1 MTRDSKASKTDK
13 KQPPAK
19 NAKKI
24 DDKSHKKKNNDDSS
38 SDSDSDDDNDDNY
51 GDDEEMDMLEYRKL
65 LSSLFPSKNM
75 DKKVKAGD
83 KLKEVVSKTEKKNT
97 NKKDSKKDAKK
108 KAKAKEEDEE
118 EVWETTEEEEENI
131 VLKKSKTK
139 STANNI
145 TTRSKSK
152 NKVTKDTKKQIASDS
167 DDSSSDYVPSDE
179 QDDEEI
185 MSDDDD
191 DEDDNDEK
199 EKEKEKDK
207 DKNDSGVK
215 IYFTIGGGGD
225 DDDDYDD
232 YDDDEA
238 EEDESD
244 TEDEDASVSS
254 SDDDNND
261 DDDDDD
267 DNDDESSKDD
277 NLLSRK
283 QRSCCKDKDKCTKT
297 KVSKGASK
305 NNELKFQL
313 PKSTPA
319 QEAELLRKLKEL
331 QIADKDNK
339 TIQQCINVC
348 EENMKENNEKQKKKQ
363 KKQKAKNLR
372 IFKKITKDKNVMNDF
387 TFYDKLDVDKQKQ
400 IIKELREINKI
411 TRVEKPYRMTLL
423 EANIPVQF
431 KSAAMKKINSIR
443 YMDPGSGEYYK
454 NKNWI
459 DNFMRIPFGKHD
471 KLPISIDDGVE
482 KCHEFMENARRTL
495 DDAVHGLND
504 AKMQIMQLTGQLI
517 TNPKAVGSSIGLY
530 GPPGTGK
537 TSLIQDGIAKILGRK
552 TVFIPLGGAK
562 DSSYLVG
569 HGFTYEGSVWG
580 KIVQGLIDAQSMS
593 VVFVFDEVDKLSQ
606 TQHGDEITGV
616 LTHLIDSTQND
627 KFNDVYFNEV
637 PFDLSKCMFV
647 FSYNDENLVNP
658 ILRDRMYR
666 IKTEGYDQK
675 QKTVISNKYVMPKI
689 REQVKFTAEDIIIP
703 DESIHHMIEKYCE
716 NEQGVRNLK
725 RCLEIIHTKLNLYR
739 LMKPGSNLFEK
750 DMSLKVEFPFTVT
763 KEIVDK
769 LIKKNEKGAV
779 SSFNSMY
786 M

>member
-108 KAKAKEEDEE
+108 KAKEEDEE

-331 QIADKDNK
+331 QVADKDNK

-387 TFYDKLDVDKQKQ
+387 TFYDKLDVEKQKQ

>member
-254 SDDDNND
+254 SDDDND

-267 DNDDESSKDD
+267 DDDESSKDD

>member
-1 MTRDSKASKTDK
+1 MAHDKATKSDK
-13 KQPPAK
+13 KQAPAK
-19 NAKKI
+19 NAKKA
-24 DDKSHKKKNNDDSS
+24 DDKSRKKKSGGSS
-38 SDSDSDDDNDDNY
+38 SGSDNEEEEEE
-51 GDDEEMDMLEYRKL
+51 EEMDMLEYRKL
-65 LSSLFPSKNM
+65 LSTLFPSKNM
-75 DKKVKAGD
+75 DKKVKAGE
-83 KLKEVVSKTEKKNT
+83 KLKEAVAVSEVSEKK
-97 NKKDSKKDAKK
+97 KKDTKK
-108 KAKAKEEDEE
+108 KKIVEE
-118 EVWETTEEEEENI
+118 EEEIWETTEEEEENI
-131 VLKKSKTK
+131 VMKPKNNRTKNNTTKGKSK
-139 STANNI
+139 
-145 TTRSKSK
+145 RQL
-152 NKVTKDTKKQIASDS
+152 VCDS
-167 DDSSSDYVPSDE
+167 EDSSSDYVPSDE
-179 QDDEEI
+179 QDDDTEE
-185 MSDDDD
+185 SDD
-191 DEDDNDEK
+191 EA
-199 EKEKEKDK
+199 DK
-207 DKNDSGVK
+207 SKNNSGVK
-215 IYFTIGGGGD
+215 FYLTIGGGKDDYDDEYD
-225 DDDDYDD
+225 DDDDY
-232 YDDDEA
+232 DDEA

-254 SDDDNND
+254 D

-267 DNDDESSKDD
+267 DEDNDDELSSSDGK
-277 NLLSRK
+277 LLSRK
-283 QRSCCKDKDKCTKT
+283 RMNTRSCCKKDKCMKKT
-297 KVSKGASK
+297 TQQDEKPNRAH
-305 NNELKFQL
+305 E
-313 PKSTPA
+313 
-319 QEAELLRKLKEL
+319 EALLLKLKEL
-331 QIADKDNK
+331 QVADKDNK
-339 TIQQCINVC
+339 TIQQCISVC
-348 EENMKENNEKQKKKQ
+348 EENMKEHNKKTEKKQ

-387 TFYDKLDVDKQKQ
+387 TFYDKLDVEKQKT
-400 IIKELREINKI
+400 IIKELREINKF
-411 TRVEKPYRMTLL
+411 TRIEKPYRMTLL
-423 EANIPVQF
+423 EADIPVQY

-459 DNFMRIPFGKHD
+459 DTFMRIPFGKHD
-471 KLPISIDDGVE
+471 KLPISIEDGVE

-569 HGFTYEGSVWG
+569 HGFTYEGSLWG
-580 KIVQGLIDAQSMS
+580 KIVQGLIDAGSMS

-627 KFNDVYFNEV
+627 KFTDVYFNEV
-637 PFDLSKCMFV
+637 LFDLSKCMFV
-647 FSYNDENLVNP
+647 FSYNDESLVNP

-675 QKTVISNKYVMPKI
+675 QKTVISNKYLMPKI
-689 REQVKFTAEDIIIP
+689 REQVKFTTEDIIIP
-703 DESIHHMIEKYCE
+703 DDSIHHMIDKYCE

-763 KEIVDK
+763 KEFVDT
-769 LIKKNEKGAV
+769 LIKKNEKGV
-779 SSFNSMY
+779 VFNSMY

>member
-331 QIADKDNK
+331 QVADKDNK

-387 TFYDKLDVDKQKQ
+387 TFYDKLDVEKQKQ